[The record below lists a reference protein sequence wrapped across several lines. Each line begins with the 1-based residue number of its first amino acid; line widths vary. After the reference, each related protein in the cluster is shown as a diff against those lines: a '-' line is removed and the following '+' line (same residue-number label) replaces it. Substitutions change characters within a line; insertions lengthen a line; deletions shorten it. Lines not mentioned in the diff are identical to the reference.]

1 MNWKERMDIEA
12 NIETIWRLF
21 EWDNQQRI
29 MPQVVENKLIE
40 ETEEKIG
47 TKFQQKYREG
57 KRIETYIVEVL
68 EHEDAPSK
76 KHLKIGFTLAKTF
89 NIHAA
94 YTLLKKE
101 AHHTVFEYSGS
112 NEGIN
117 LLGKIMLKLS
127 STKGNQKVVTDFMK
141 RVQQEA
147 MKDERNAV

>member
-21 EWDNQQRI
+21 DWDNQQRI

-40 ETEEKIG
+40 ETEGKIG
-47 TKFQQKYREG
+47 TKFQQKYKEG
-57 KRIETYIVEVL
+57 KRVETYIVEVL
-68 EHEDAPSK
+68 EYEDTPAY
-76 KHLKIGFTLAKTF
+76 KHLKVGFTLAKTF
-89 NIHAA
+89 NIRAA
-94 YTLLKKE
+94 YTLHKKDE
-101 AHHTVFEYSGS
+101 HHTVFEYSGS

-117 LLGKIMLKLS
+117 LFGKIMLKLG

-147 MKDERNAV
+147 LKDERNAV